1 MSAPD
6 AKRRPAADL
15 KTAVQ
20 MLERLL
26 GAQIEEHQRLRV
38 CIDRK
43 RGAIRSADIDA
54 ITEICGEENAIIQR
68 VGELEKRRL
77 ELVARMTQAVSPKAS
92 SPMTMSQ
99 LGATLGEGPGARLLA
114 YADQLKALISDVKQ
128 QSSIVRAAAET
139 LSKHMSGIVQT
150 VHSALSRARVYSRR
164 GQINLGMQ
172 LESSLDLKS

>member
-6 AKRRPAADL
+6 AKRRPAVDL

-26 GAQIEEHQRLRV
+26 AAQIEEHQRLRM

-43 RGAIRSADIDA
+43 REAIRAADIDA
-54 ITEICGEENAIIQR
+54 VTTVCGEENAIIQR

-77 ELVARMTQAVSPKAS
+77 ELVARMTQAVAPKAAA
-92 SPMTMSQ
+92 PMTLSQ
-99 LGATLGEGPGARLLA
+99 LGASLGEIPGARLLA
-114 YADQLKALISDVKQ
+114 YADQLKVLMSDVKR
-128 QSSIVRAAAET
+128 QSSIVRSAAET

>member
-6 AKRRPAADL
+6 VKRRSAVDL
-15 KTAVQ
+15 KTAAL

-26 GAQIEEHQRLRV
+26 AAQLEEHQRLRA

-43 RGAIRSADIDA
+43 REAIRTADIDA
-54 ITEICGEENAIIQR
+54 VTAICGEENAIIQR
-68 VGELEKRRL
+68 VAEVEKRRL
-77 ELVARMTQAVSPKAS
+77 ELVGRMTQAIQPKAP
-92 SPMTMSQ
+92 SPMSMSQ
-99 LGATLGEGPGARLLA
+99 LSAALGEAQGVRLQA
-114 YADQLKALISDVKQ
+114 YADQLKTLISDVKR

-164 GQINLGMQ
+164 GQINLGVQ
-172 LESSLDLKS
+172 LESALDVKS